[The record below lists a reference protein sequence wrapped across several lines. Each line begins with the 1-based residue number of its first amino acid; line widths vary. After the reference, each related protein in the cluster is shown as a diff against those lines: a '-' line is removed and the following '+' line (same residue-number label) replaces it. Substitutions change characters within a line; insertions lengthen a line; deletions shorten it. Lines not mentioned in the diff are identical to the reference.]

1 MKFYKCEIC
10 GNMVEVVKSSGVPM
24 MCCGQKMSEMVPGTT
39 DASVEKH
46 VPVIKVDGNK
56 VNVFVG
62 SAEHPMV
69 EEHFIQWIA
78 LETKQGVQ
86 RKALVPGAA
95 PSADFVLADGDE
107 VVAAYEYCNLHGL
120 WKAE

>member
-1 MKFYKCEIC
+1 MKFYKCDIC
-10 GNMVEVVKSSGVPM
+10 GNMVEVIKASGVPM
-24 MCCGQKMSEMVPGTT
+24 KCCGQNMTEMIPGTT

-46 VPVIKVDGNK
+46 VPVITIDGNK

-120 WKAE
+120 WKK

>member
-1 MKFYKCEIC
+1 MKFYKCDIC
-10 GNMVEVVKSSGVPM
+10 GNMVEVIKASGVPM
-24 MCCGQKMSEMVPGTT
+24 KCCGQNMTEMIPGTT

-46 VPVIKVDGNK
+46 VPVITIDGNK
-56 VNVFVG
+56 VNVFLG

-120 WKAE
+120 WKK